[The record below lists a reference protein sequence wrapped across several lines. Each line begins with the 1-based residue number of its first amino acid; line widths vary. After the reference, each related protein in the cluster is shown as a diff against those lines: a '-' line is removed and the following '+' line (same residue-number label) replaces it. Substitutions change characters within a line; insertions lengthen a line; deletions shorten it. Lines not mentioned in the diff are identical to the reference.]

1 MDVRRCPAL
10 PHHLW
15 CSTIGAGGL
24 SFRVRNVAGRFPS
37 AITAVTLLIHVNL
50 CGGCLWV
57 VMCMVD
63 ANCRCLL
70 RGSCFV
76 GVCVEVLGLSVPVS

>member
-10 PHHLW
+10 PHHPW

-37 AITAVTLLIHVNL
+37 AITAVTLSTSVSNNL
-50 CGGCLWV
+50 CLSLFGLWGCLWV

-63 ANCRCLL
+63 AWAECVLRCVW
-70 RGSCFV
+70 C
-76 GVCVEVLGLSVPVS
+76 